1 MLLFRLAGAA
11 ERWQA
16 GEGARSGMLQ
26 YACLA
31 AAHAYCC
38 GTPLLCAQLASAALA
53 ASPCLACP
61 PLPLQV
67 YQTVVRQLGPDHPG
81 YIDAVVALAEQHRE
95 LGQAAEADR

>member
-1 MLLFRLAGAA
+1 MAARVVSERWDARATVRMFSSLQRCGAA
-11 ERWQA
+11 V
-16 GEGARSGMLQ
+16 RSNVCVAELII
-26 YACLA
+26 
-31 AAHAYCC
+31 
-38 GTPLLCAQLASAALA
+38 
-53 ASPCLACP
+53 SPCLACP